1 MEKEIEKMTEV
12 TKELDDKEEKKVY
25 LATGRRKKAV
35 ARVRI
40 FPGGKGRILVNGKD
54 YRDYFFTINNIKQV
68 QKALLLTELDKTMDI
83 KANVRGGGI
92 AGQSGAVSLGISRCL
107 LERDPQL
114 RAMLRSE
121 DLLTRDPRAKERK
134 KYGQKGARRKFQWT
148 KR

>member
-1 MEKEIEKMTEV
+1 MKKEIEKIPEV
-12 TKELDDKEEKKVY
+12 NEIVKDKEEKKVY
-25 LATGRRKKAV
+25 MATGRRKKAV
-35 ARVRI
+35 ARVRV
-40 FPGGKGRILVNGKD
+40 FPNGKGRISINGKD
-54 YRDYFFTINNIKQV
+54 FRDYFSTINNIKQV
-68 QKALLLTELDKTMDI
+68 QKALLLTELDKSMDI
-83 KANVRGGGI
+83 RANVRGGGTG
-92 AGQSGAVSLGISRCL
+92 GQSGAVSLGISRCL